1 MNLTLTEA
9 FGRFGAKPSGRLGSS
24 SAMAADGAM
33 VLACASGSF
42 RRPTAGVL
50 RYEDRLSGEND
61 GRDTELLMKHLTL
74 VRDGALPI
82 RMVVATQTTP
92 ATARPVRTFDVRPDL
107 TGKLVEFDADHFI
120 IDFTRAEG
128 VASAS
133 PGKRK

>member
-9 FGRFGAKPSGRLGSS
+9 FGRFGAKPSARLGSR

-33 VLACASGSF
+33 VLACSNGSF

-50 RYEDRLSGEND
+50 RYEDRLSGETD
-61 GRDTELLMKHLTL
+61 GRDTELLIKHLTL

-82 RMVVATQTTP
+82 RMVVETQTP
-92 ATARPVRTFDVRPDL
+92 ATSARPSRSFDVRPDL

-128 VASAS
+128 VSPAP